1 MPKPKQ
7 AERVLIILANGEVH
21 EGHFLKNA
29 NYKEKNINR
38 WRIYKTGKT
47 VADEEVLA
55 WIRMKDIEQMY
66 NAPWP
71 TGRPK
76 TDHLPPQLKKGVNIY
91 YNIET

>member
-7 AERVLIILANGEVH
+7 AERVLIILANGEIH

-47 VADEEVLA
+47 VADEEVIA
-55 WIRMKDIEQMY
+55 WIRMKDIEKM
-66 NAPWP
+66 NIAARP
-71 TGRPK
+71 TGRPQ
-76 TDHLPPQLKKGVNIY
+76 TGDYPLPLKVGANIY